1 MSIQVNKYNIE
12 KEKTSEF
19 QDNDISLLIDNNAS
33 STEEVI
39 SEKGLIELL
48 KAQNKYLSEKLY
60 QLSEQYSQL
69 SEKYQ
74 LLVNES
80 SKRINELKTE
90 IEKLSNK
97 INEIIEARTHEFHL
111 PLSLFEDD
119 EETD

>member
-1 MSIQVNKYNIE
+1 MNYLSIQVNNYNIE
-12 KEKTSEF
+12 
-19 QDNDISLLIDNNAS
+19 
-33 STEEVI
+33 TEEVI

-90 IEKLSNK
+90 VEKLSNK

-111 PLSLFEDD
+111 PLSIFEDD